1 MVSFSLG
8 LALEHQAS
16 YVELVL
22 VAGPGSVITSLL

>member
-22 VAGPGSVITSLL
+22 VAEPGSVITSLL